1 MSRNTA
7 VLTAMLMF
15 LLIASTATAGRPH
28 ERDGFVIGFN
38 LGLGSARVHPDNQVD
53 SDADNSS
60 GGGGGAFRLGWAFAN
75 QFMVGLEGAAWVNSE
90 SEGDVTLTSSL
101 INFTW
106 YPAAS
111 GFFLRTGL
119 GGGKVEVTFD
129 LGGQDVTLSD
139 TGGSFGLGGGYEWR
153 LGGKFALGAALD
165 YHTFS
170 VDGGDFDFFNG
181 TVQLNW
187 YF

>member
-1 MSRNTA
+1 MSRYVA
-7 VLTAMLMF
+7 VCLVLLLVLT
-15 LLIASTATAGRPH
+15 TATAALAGRPH

-38 LGLGSARVHPDNQVD
+38 LGAGSARVHPDEGED
-53 SDADNSS
+53 DDS
-60 GGGGGAFRLGWAFAN
+60 GGAAAAFRLGWAFAD
-75 QFMVGLEGAAWVNSE
+75 QFMVGMESAAWVHSE
-90 SEGDVTLTSSL
+90 DGGDVSLSSVQL
-101 INFTW
+101 AFTW

-119 GGGKVEVTFD
+119 GSGKYDITVD
-129 LGGQDVTLSD
+129 LGNQDLTFTDS
-139 TGGSFGLGGGYEWR
+139 GGSFSLGAGHEWR

-170 VDGGDFDFFNG
+170 VDGGDFDFLNG